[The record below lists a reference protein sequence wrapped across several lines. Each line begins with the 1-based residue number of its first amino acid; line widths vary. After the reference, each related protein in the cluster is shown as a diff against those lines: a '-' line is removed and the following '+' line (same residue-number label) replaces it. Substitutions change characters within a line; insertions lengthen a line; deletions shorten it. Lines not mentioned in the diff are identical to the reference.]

1 MIRAYKK
8 EINTYIK
15 KIQLNKYSSLI
26 FAMLNCF
33 FNIRKKN
40 TFFMSILL
48 TFNKTDFLIASFD
61 GVLGLS
67 VEPSALGVGLE
78 AFFSGEK
85 VLGCSVEPSLVGVVE
100 AS

>member
-8 EINTYIK
+8 EINTYK

-26 FAMLNCF
+26 FVMLNCSF
-33 FNIRKKN
+33 DIRKKT

-61 GVLGLS
+61 GVLGVS

-85 VLGCSVEPSLVGVVE
+85 VLGCSVEPSSVGVVE

>member
-26 FAMLNCF
+26 FVMLNCF

-61 GVLGLS
+61 GVLGLN

-78 AFFSGEK
+78 AFFSGE
-85 VLGCSVEPSLVGVVE
+85 
-100 AS
+100 

>member
-8 EINTYIK
+8 EINTYK
-15 KIQLNKYSSLI
+15 KIQLNKYSSLL
-26 FAMLNCF
+26 FVMLNCF
-33 FNIRKKN
+33 FNKKKKKT

-48 TFNKTDFLIASFD
+48 TFNITDFLIASFD

-78 AFFSGEK
+78 AFFSGE
-85 VLGCSVEPSLVGVVE
+85 
-100 AS
+100 

>member
-8 EINTYIK
+8 EINTYK

-26 FAMLNCF
+26 FVMLNCF
-33 FNIRKKN
+33 FDIRKKT

-48 TFNKTDFLIASFD
+48 TFNITDSLIRSFD

-67 VEPSALGVGLE
+67 VEPSA
-78 AFFSGEK
+78 
-85 VLGCSVEPSLVGVVE
+85 VGVVE
-100 AS
+100 VF

>member
-8 EINTYIK
+8 EINTYK

-26 FAMLNCF
+26 FVMLNCF

-61 GVLGLS
+61 GVLGLN

-78 AFFSGEK
+78 AFFSGE
-85 VLGCSVEPSLVGVVE
+85 
-100 AS
+100 

>member
-1 MIRAYKK
+1 
-8 EINTYIK
+8 
-15 KIQLNKYSSLI
+15 
-26 FAMLNCF
+26 
-33 FNIRKKN
+33 
-40 TFFMSILL
+40 MSILL

-85 VLGCSVEPSLVGVVE
+85 VLGCSLEPSAVGVVE
-100 AS
+100 AFWKVLGGNVEPAVVGVG

>member
-1 MIRAYKK
+1 
-8 EINTYIK
+8 
-15 KIQLNKYSSLI
+15 
-26 FAMLNCF
+26 MLNCF
-33 FNIRKKN
+33 FYIRKKT

-85 VLGCSVEPSLVGVVE
+85 VLGCSVEPSSVGVVE